1 MRLSFS
7 ILSLGF
13 LLEFGIWD
21 FGIFYWNL
29 EFADRYSA
37 QPADVEFVIFED
49 IAIFNGCVYN
59 RHL

>member
-49 IAIFNGCVYN
+49 IAIFNGC
-59 RHL
+59 